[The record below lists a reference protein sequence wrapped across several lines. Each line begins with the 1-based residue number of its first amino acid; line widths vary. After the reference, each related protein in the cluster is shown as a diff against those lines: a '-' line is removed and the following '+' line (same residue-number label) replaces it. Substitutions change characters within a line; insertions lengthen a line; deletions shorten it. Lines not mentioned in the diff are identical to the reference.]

1 MRGQGRPG
9 FISLACFS
17 PSLSISTLPRGPY
30 IPDSVFL
37 PSSCGDSPRRCPASH
52 SVSAAPASRPSP
64 HPSRPCQ
71 GCPAGRH
78 IRGVPARRLPLPVAR
93 RGRHLLSMK
102 CGFWYVL
109 WKQKRKNHRGPSCKN
124 HHYPAKG
131 ALSNFRVESTS
142 LRTKRN
148 SDRDSGGATQ
158 TGEGEV
164 ECPHSPSSRGRAP

>member
-52 SVSAAPASRPSP
+52 SVSAAPVSRPSP

-124 HHYPAKG
+124 HQYPPKG